1 MSCFF
6 VVTFVSAK
14 FGTLPVLVLFSSP
27 LLSFSLPRVRLSVSC
42 ISKKDFLFPLA
53 LRCCCG
59 IWIPKSPFLFSQ
71 KAKKMSAFISFLHA
85 HFLGGHIWAGFVCP
99 VCANLWGIK
108 VHVDARQML
117 TTHRDIANVCYPY
130 VKRKK
135 NFEPPSPELYN
146 RNLFAMHHLGWFPYQ
161 EVELIYT

>member
-1 MSCFF
+1 M
-6 VVTFVSAK
+6 VTFVSAK

-53 LRCCCG
+53 LLLRHMNPQ
-59 IWIPKSPFLFSQ
+59 IPLPIL
-71 KAKKMSAFISFLHA
+71 AKGEKNERIRQFPTCTIF
-85 HFLGGHIWAGFVCP
+85 FGGPHLSWFVCP
-99 VCANLWGIK
+99 VCANLWGIN
-108 VHVDARQML
+108 VHVESRQML

-135 NFEPPSPELYN
+135 TLN
-146 RNLFAMHHLGWFPYQ
+146 RLPQNYIGGAFFAMHHLGWFPYQ